1 MSSFLWD
8 ERGREPALEIEIRD
22 FPLLNGFFCA
32 VTTDAA
38 VLKKCVSVCLRVF
51 IFNCRLENMLKD
63 FQTHPKV
70 NILTYILGT
79 LSLENELSNVTPR
92 FFWNH
97 HAGLVNTWPGLLSL
111 NPVGHY
117 NLCRG
122 VVVLESVSDL
132 ICLTGGFYETLRE
145 PGGSWV
151 LNKSLEYNKTA
162 LFPNVSLLL
171 NRTEIKPALPSQR
184 AWIINQRNVKQ
195 KAALQKHAVP
205 ANYAHFK

>member
-1 MSSFLWD
+1 MSHLGSF
-8 ERGREPALEIEIRD
+8 EII
-22 FPLLNGFFCA
+22 
-32 VTTDAA
+32 
-38 VLKKCVSVCLRVF
+38 
-51 IFNCRLENMLKD
+51 
-63 FQTHPKV
+63 
-70 NILTYILGT
+70 Y
-79 LSLENELSNVTPR
+79 
-92 FFWNH
+92 
-97 HAGLVNTWPGLLSL
+97 AGLVNTWPGLLSL

-122 VVVLESVSDL
+122 VVVLELVSDL

-151 LNKSLEYNKTA
+151 LNKSFEYNKTA

-184 AWIINQRNVKQ
+184 VWIINQRNVKQ

>member
-1 MSSFLWD
+1 MEHLGSF
-8 ERGREPALEIEIRD
+8 EII
-22 FPLLNGFFCA
+22 
-32 VTTDAA
+32 
-38 VLKKCVSVCLRVF
+38 
-51 IFNCRLENMLKD
+51 
-63 FQTHPKV
+63 
-70 NILTYILGT
+70 Y
-79 LSLENELSNVTPR
+79 
-92 FFWNH
+92 
-97 HAGLVNTWPGLLSL
+97 AGLVNTWPGLLSL

-151 LNKSLEYNKTA
+151 LNKSFEYNKTA

-184 AWIINQRNVKQ
+184 VWIINQSECEAEGGSPETRGTSKLCTFEITAPDLALERNYRNDCFSVRAYACVCLRARCHRRKDRPITTEQLWGSVKC
-195 KAALQKHAVP
+195 
-205 ANYAHFK
+205 